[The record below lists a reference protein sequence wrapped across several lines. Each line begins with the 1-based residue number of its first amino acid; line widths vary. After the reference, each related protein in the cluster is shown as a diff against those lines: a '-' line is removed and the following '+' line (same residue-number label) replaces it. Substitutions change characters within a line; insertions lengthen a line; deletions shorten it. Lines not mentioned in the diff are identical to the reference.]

1 MRGALHRSRNS
12 GSKQLAAIDQLLI
25 AGIKLG
31 PAKKRE
37 AINRVLELVPEWT
50 RGDCWQRINEL
61 RRAAKR
67 AAREERHPPTAK
79 ERGEAAAARR
89 PAPRPWTPADDD
101 RLLNLAGYE
110 PVKRIAQRLD
120 RSVRAVR
127 FQMAALGISARVTDA
142 WSLRALR
149 KMLRVRPCRLRYF
162 IGNGLLKVRDARISA
177 SSLAA
182 FCEQNQLS
190 LSASTLERMTA
201 ALVKGNEGYTWERA
215 AELLGVTV
223 AQIQVWISAGQ
234 LKVVN
239 TSVTDRSFE
248 EFCKKHGDQINMTL
262 IDPAT
267 AKWLVSEYG
276 VSPSATNGKTVSRV
290 QKHVL
295 VIRACHCGRKI
306 AGNAYFRHVR
316 TCQSVASASA
326 QSPNQ
331 GSRAQFS
338 ESLER

>member
-1 MRGALHRSRNS
+1 MRGTLHRSGNS
-12 GSKQLAAIDQLLI
+12 GSKQLAAIDQLLM

-50 RGDCWQRINEL
+50 RGDCWQRINDL
-61 RRAAKR
+61 RRAARR
-67 AAREERHPPTAK
+67 AAREERQPARVK
-79 ERGEAAAARR
+79 EHGETAAARR
-89 PAPRPWTPADDD
+89 PASRPWTPVDDD

-110 PVKRIAQRLD
+110 TAKRIAQRLD

-127 FQMAALGISARVTDA
+127 FRMAALGISARVTDA

-149 KMLRVRPCRLRYF
+149 KMLRVRSSRLSYF

-182 FCEQNQLS
+182 FCEQNQPS
-190 LSASTLERMTA
+190 VGPSAVERVTA
-201 ALVKGNEGYTWERA
+201 SRVKGGEGYTWERA
-215 AELLGVTV
+215 ADLLGVTV

-234 LKVVN
+234 LRLVD
-239 TSVTDRSFE
+239 TFVTDRSFE
-248 EFCKKHGDQINMTL
+248 EFCRKHGDKLNLAL

-276 VSPSATNGKTVSRV
+276 VSQSATNGTTVSHV
-290 QKHVL
+290 QKHAV
-295 VIRACHCGRKI
+295 VTRACDCGRKI

-316 TCQSVASASA
+316 TCKSVAAASA

>member
-1 MRGALHRSRNS
+1 MPNAPGRKGNES
-12 GSKQLAAIDQLLI
+12 SKQLAAIDQLLI

-31 PAKKRE
+31 PAKKRD
-37 AINRVLELVPEWT
+37 AINRVLELVPGWT
-50 RGDCWQRINEL
+50 RGDCWQRIKEL

-67 AAREERHPPTAK
+67 ASHEERHRAK
-79 ERGEAAAARR
+79 TKKSGEAAASPR
-89 PAPRPWTPADDD
+89 PVSRPWTPADDE

-110 PVKRIAQRLD
+110 AVKRIAQRLD

-127 FQMAALGISARVTDA
+127 FRMSALGMSARVTDA
-142 WSLRALR
+142 WSLRALW
-149 KMLRVRPCRLRYF
+149 KMLRVRPSRLRYF

-182 FCEQNQLS
+182 FCEQNQPS
-190 LSASTLERMTA
+190 VGHSAVERVSA
-201 ALVKGNEGYTWERA
+201 ALVRGGEGYTWERA
-215 AELLGVTV
+215 ADLLGVTV
-223 AQIQVWISAGQ
+223 AQVQSWISVGQ
-234 LKVVN
+234 LRLVD
-239 TSVTDRSFE
+239 TFVTDRSFE
-248 EFCKKHGDQINMTL
+248 EFCKKHGDRINMPL

-276 VSPSATNGKTVSRV
+276 VSQSATNGTTVSCT
-290 QKHVL
+290 QKHAL

-316 TCQSVASASA
+316 TCQSVAAASA

-331 GSRAQFS
+331 
-338 ESLER
+338 